1 MITSGQ
7 PTRTPQDESHIHKN
21 PTLGRN
27 ASRGRLASGHTGDS
41 VQKTFF
47 PSELR
52 DKSDKTDIR
61 NVHTFD
67 IVVK

>member
-1 MITSGQ
+1 MLVVGDS
-7 PTRTPQDESHIHKN
+7 P
-21 PTLGRN
+21 
-27 ASRGRLASGHTGDS
+27 AVTGDS

-61 NVHTFD
+61 NVHTLD
-67 IVVK
+67 IVVKILLSSI